1 MNVLRTLV
9 SFFSYQIILKSIY
22 IRRIAADLG
31 IDHIW
36 VRSKTVVM
44 DSKMS
49 ETVFDIIKDGMTS
62 DSLQSSLTYNEGL
75 IEVKFFGPTF
85 LVTSKI

>member
-1 MNVLRTLV
+1 MLPFLLIN
-9 SFFSYQIILKSIY
+9 QIILKSIY

-44 DSKMS
+44 DTKMS
-49 ETVFDIIKDGMTS
+49 ETVFNIIKEGMTS
-62 DSLQSSLTYNEGL
+62 DSLQSSLTFNEGL
-75 IEVKFFGPTF
+75 IEVSVGRIYTF
-85 LVTSKI
+85 LIFNCT